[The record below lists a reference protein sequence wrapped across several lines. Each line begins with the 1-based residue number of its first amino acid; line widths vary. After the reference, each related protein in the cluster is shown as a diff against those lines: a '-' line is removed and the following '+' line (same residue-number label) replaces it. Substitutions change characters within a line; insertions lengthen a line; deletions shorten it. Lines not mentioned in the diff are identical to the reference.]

1 MAAKKGLFRLLARIS
16 RVFAVMV
23 KLAVMLLS

>member
-16 RVFAVMV
+16 RVFALIAKHAAM
-23 KLAVMLLS
+23 SFS

>member
-23 KLAVMLLS
+23 KHAVMLLS